1 VANPSH
7 ALRMAA
13 IAFAGAAGFGSAVAL
28 RSNVP
33 GEPLG
38 LKISLSVRSGLLVG
52 WGAGVAA
59 PWPMPVVG
67 LIAAAKAARGQRQ
80 GGPGVVCAGLG
91 VACVVGTLV
100 EPVTHHRRPWTPA
113 ISAAILVNLGASLLL
128 TAAGLRY
135 VASTRHDTTVR

>member
-1 VANPSH
+1 
-7 ALRMAA
+7 MAA

-28 RSNVP
+28 RNNVP

-38 LKISLSVRSGLLVG
+38 LKIPLSVRSGLLVG

-67 LIAAAKAARGQRQ
+67 LIAAAKTGRDERQ

-91 VACVVGTLV
+91 VACIVGTLV

-113 ISAAILVNLGASLLL
+113 IRAAILVNLGASLLL

-135 VASTRHDTTVR
+135 FASTRRDTTVR